1 MGFDQPDFWLALG
14 KIFWINILLSGDN
27 AVVIALACR
36 SLPARTRWWGIVLG
50 AGVAILLRVIF
61 TGVVTTLLD
70 IQGLKIA
77 GSAALIWIAVE
88 LIIPSHKSK
97 EGEIEAAESLWRAIR
112 VIAVADLVMSLDNVI
127 AIAGAAKGS
136 WLLISIGLATSIPL
150 IIAGAALI
158 TTLFERFP
166 ILIQAG
172 AALLG
177 WVAGEMFISDPAVAN
192 LVGSEVAHSL
202 ELPAAVAGAV
212 LVLALG
218 RWITRVRRR
227 RMHAHEPKRIEPLPP
242 GAQRERAHAAH
253 ETPHAHHGHEAKTKH

>member
-1 MGFDQPDFWLALG
+1 MGFDQPEFWVALG

-36 SLPARTRWWGIVLG
+36 SLPPRTRWWGIFLG
-50 AGVAILLRVIF
+50 AGVAILLRVLF

-70 IQGLKIA
+70 IYGLKIA
-77 GSAALIWIAVE
+77 GAAALIWIAVE

-97 EGEIEAAESLWRAIR
+97 ESAIEAAENLWRAVR

-127 AIAGAAKGS
+127 AIAGASRGS

-158 TTLFERFP
+158 TALFDRFP

-177 WVAGEMFISDPAVAN
+177 WVAGEMFVSDPVFIAYFGEKV
-192 LVGSEVAHSL
+192 VHSF
-202 ELPAAVAGAV
+202 ELPAAAVGAV
-212 LVLALG
+212 LVLAIG
-218 RWITRVRRR
+218 QWITRVRRR
-227 RMHAHEPKRIEPLPP
+227 RMHAAQPRRID
-242 GAQRERAHAAH
+242 REHHGHQHPHRGPAPAAH
-253 ETPHAHHGHEAKTKH
+253 EVHRETKQH